1 MERVLG
7 NKVNVSKSGN
17 LSLSVSWRAVNLAFS
32 RILGFADKRF
42 PLYPPLPF
50 PLPFFC
56 CSRSKIS
63 RNKVIQATFASPK
76 RYFTETNR
84 WVPLLTAKKPLYVTQ
99 LTPLVPSDV
108 VCTFTCLFCV
118 CPPGCHLSLVTKQCR
133 KHGKERDAPCLK
145 TKFVSWGCYR
155 FSVTRQNQPMTT
167 QKIFWRGIE
176 MLLLCETWS
185 VLVFRCRSIDCCS
198 GSLLAPTSGLVL
210 KLTSRKIKTIRLKT
224 VYNLQH
230 IRSCT
235 TLVNNIIVNYFK
247 V

>member
-50 PLPFFC
+50 PLPFFW

-76 RYFTETNR
+76 RYFTEINC
-84 WVPLLTAKKPLYVTQ
+84 WVPLLTAKRPLYVTQ

-118 CPPGCHLSLVTKQCR
+118 CPPGCHLSLVSPAVIDQKY
-133 KHGKERDAPCLK
+133 GKLFTFMVKAWNFARLQPTLRLTFLDMEP
-145 TKFVSWGCYR
+145 SQIQHW
-155 FSVTRQNQPMTT
+155 TR
-167 QKIFWRGIE
+167 
-176 MLLLCETWS
+176 
-185 VLVFRCRSIDCCS
+185 VLRR
-198 GSLLAPTSGLVL
+198 P
-210 KLTSRKIKTIRLKT
+210 
-224 VYNLQH
+224 
-230 IRSCT
+230 
-235 TLVNNIIVNYFK
+235 
-247 V
+247 